1 MTHSVNVAA
10 AVAAAAAVVVVAAPN
25 YSNCDY
31 GGNVDGSDYSIQPQY
46 AHVQNNEVVAAIAM
60 RNEIADGNASANA
73 IDDVTGVDY
82 LDCLLAAVAAGDDC
96 CCCWTAIAAVRHQN
110 GQTSD
115 HDCTLDL

>member
-46 AHVQNNEVVAAIAM
+46 AHEQNNEVVAAIAM
-60 RNEIADGNASANA
+60 RNEIANGNASANA

-82 LDCLLAAVAAGDDC
+82 
-96 CCCWTAIAAVRHQN
+96 
-110 GQTSD
+110 
-115 HDCTLDL
+115 